1 MSLFLQIHPETP
13 QPRLI
18 AQAVDMVRKGGVII
32 YPTDSG
38 YALGGRL
45 GEKKVVERIRRLREL
60 DDRHP
65 MTLIC
70 ADLSEIG
77 TYAHV
82 DNSVFRVLKAHT
94 PGPYTFILE
103 ATNEVPRQL
112 LHPKR
117 RAIGVRV
124 PENAITR
131 ALSEALGEPLM
142 SVTLIAPGEED
153 PLTDPEDIRERY
165 ARQVDAIVDGG
176 AGDHRPT
183 SVIDLRQLPFE
194 ILRRGKGDV
203 SPFE

>member
-1 MSLFLQIHPETP
+1 MSLYVQIHPETP

-18 AQAVDMVRKGGVII
+18 NQVVDVLRKGGVII

-65 MTLIC
+65 MTLVC

-94 PGPYTFILE
+94 PGPYIFILE

-117 RAIGVRV
+117 RAVGVRV
-124 PENAITR
+124 PDNAITR
-131 ALSEALGEPLM
+131 ALSAALGEPLM
-142 SVTLIAPGEED
+142 SVTLIAPGETE
-153 PLTDPEDIRERY
+153 PLTEPDDIRDQY
-165 ARQVDAIVDGG
+165 DNLVDAIIDGG
-176 AGDHRPT
+176 AGDHQPT
-183 SVIDLRQLPFE
+183 SVIDLRELPFE

>member
-13 QPRLI
+13 QARLI
-18 AQAVDMVRKGGVII
+18 DQAVEVLRKGGVII

-77 TYAHV
+77 TYAYV
-82 DNSVFRVLKAHT
+82 DNSIFRVLKAHT
-94 PGPYTFILE
+94 PGPYTFILD

-124 PENAITR
+124 PDNAITR
-131 ALSEALGEPLM
+131 ALSASLGEPLM
-142 SVTLIAPGEED
+142 SVTLIPAGEED
-153 PLTDPEDIRERY
+153 PLTDPYDIRDRY
-165 ARQVDAIVDGG
+165 ERQVDAIIDGG
-176 AGDHRPT
+176 AGDHQPT
-183 SVIDLRQLPFE
+183 SVIDLRELPFV